1 MSTLRTI
8 TGFKQRLRGGGSRPN
23 LFEVSIPAFP
33 STLGI
38 TWGREEA
45 VDFNFMCKSAA
56 IPGST
61 VNPIDVPF
69 RGRSLKIAGDR
80 TVAPWTVTVTNDES
94 FNLHNAFLQ
103 WQNGMNK
110 MENATGATSPSAYMV
125 NAYVDQ
131 LGRGAD
137 AGRYS
142 TRNSATGGAVG
153 NVSIPPVRRFKLF
166 DVWPSDVGEIALS
179 YEQDNTIEEFSVEF
193 QIQYIAV
200 GEDGDQNGVIIR

>member
-1 MSTLRTI
+1 
-8 TGFKQRLRGGGSRPN
+8 
-23 LFEVSIPAFP
+23 
-33 STLGI
+33 
-38 TWGREEA
+38 
-45 VDFNFMCKSAA
+45 
-56 IPGST
+56 
-61 VNPIDVPF
+61 
-69 RGRSLKIAGDR
+69 
-80 TVAPWTVTVTNDES
+80 
-94 FNLHNAFLQ
+94 
-103 WQNGMNK
+103 
-110 MENATGATSPSAYMV
+110 MV

-153 NVSIPPVRRFKLF
+153 NVSIPPVRRFKLI

>member
-8 TGFKQRLRGGGSRPN
+8 TGFKQRLRGGGTRPN

-33 STLGI
+33 TTLGI

-45 VDFNFMCKSAA
+45 EDFNFMCKSAA

-61 VNPIDVPF
+61 VNPVDVPF
-69 RGRSLKIAGDR
+69 RGRSLKLPGDR
-80 TVAPWTVTVTNDES
+80 TVAPWTVTVINDES

-103 WQNGMNK
+103 WHNGLNK
-110 MENATGATSPSAYMV
+110 MENATGATNPSSYMV

-142 TRNSATGGAVG
+142 TRNSSTGGAVG
-153 NVSIPPVRRFKLF
+153 NVSIPPVRRFKLI
-166 DVWPSDVGEIALS
+166 DIWPSDVGEIALS
-179 YEQDNTIEEFSVEF
+179 YEQDNTLEEFSVEF
-193 QIQYIAV
+193 QVQYVTA